1 MLQVLLNQRLGS
13 SRCASSHFL
22 TKWPQFLATPSYVK
36 RFQNWNWRLRANAF
50 ANCIKTKKKN
60 LSYCNKPKREER
72 LSWDWI
78 YHQKTSDLWSFHRIS
93 ENTDFFRNKLMC
105 TCPNNRSFW
114 LDSLSLKI
122 KKPINVFFKR
132 VFAPNPGSSA
142 KLASSVKKIVLVNTF
157 LVIFS

>member
-1 MLQVLLNQRLGS
+1 
-13 SRCASSHFL
+13 
-22 TKWPQFLATPSYVK
+22 
-36 RFQNWNWRLRANAF
+36 
-50 ANCIKTKKKN
+50 
-60 LSYCNKPKREER
+60 
-72 LSWDWI
+72 
-78 YHQKTSDLWSFHRIS
+78 
-93 ENTDFFRNKLMC
+93 MC

-132 VFAPNPGSSA
+132 VFAANPGSSV